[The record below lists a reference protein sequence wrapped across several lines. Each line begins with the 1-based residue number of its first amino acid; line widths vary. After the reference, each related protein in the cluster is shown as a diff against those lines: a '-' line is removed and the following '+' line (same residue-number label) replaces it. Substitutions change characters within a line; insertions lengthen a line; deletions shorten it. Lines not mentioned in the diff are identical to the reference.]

1 MKYAKCVLFCLLVL
15 PTLLQA
21 QDVYTS
27 SGRPVGQNR
36 PATPVKTGF
45 NPDRMVYGGGLSLGF
60 GGGGGYSSF
69 QIGLSPFVG
78 YRITDNFL
86 AGVGLGYQYQSVKN
100 AFQNPFN
107 GQLYPARYHFITP
120 SIWARYG
127 IFESIFLQ
135 GELEYN
141 LLNYNELAFDASG
154 NVVNQRKSVSGP
166 ALLLGGGFRQPISER
181 ASFMISALYNVLQNS
196 AYNPYYYN
204 NNLVF
209 RTGIIIG
216 Y

>member
-1 MKYAKCVLFCLLVL
+1 MKYAKFVLFCVLLL
-15 PTLLQA
+15 PTLLRA

-27 SGRPVGQNR
+27 SGKPIGQKRAN
-36 PATPVKTGF
+36 PPEKMGF
-45 NPDRMVYGGGLSLGF
+45 NPDRMVYGGGLSLGL
-60 GGGGGYSSF
+60 GGGGGYSAF
-69 QIGLSPFVG
+69 QIGISPFAG
-78 YRITDNFL
+78 YRITDRFL

-100 AFQNPFN
+100 AFQNPST

-154 NVVNQRKSVSGP
+154 NVVNQRKNVSGP

-181 ASFMISALYNVLQNS
+181 ASFMISVLYNVLHNS
-196 AYNPYYYN
+196 GYNPYQYS